1 MKHLYSSRRTQ
12 VNHPPRRMNNHQRSR
27 NDYKLPRKYLPHKHA
42 YTKLKS
48 IQDQISKIL
57 ESSFRGDFIY
67 SCPICGLKCNSF
79 NVHSHFNTHP
89 SYYLP

>member
-1 MKHLYSSRRTQ
+1 MKHLYSKRRQ
-12 VNHPPRRMNNHQRSR
+12 VNHHLPRRQRSG

-42 YTKLKS
+42 YTKLRL

-57 ESSFRGDFIY
+57 DSSLRGDYKF
-67 SCPICGLKCNSF
+67 SCPICGLQFNSF
-79 NVHSHFNTHP
+79 NARSHLNTHP